1 MATMDNANP
10 TVLNASELPTR
21 RGKSYDAP
29 AKQEFDSIMSLMQP
43 TTNPAM
49 QIYLDGEEPLSGSDN
64 DEEEEPI
71 DEQEIFGMY
80 NLDKSAFMAE
90 SYGHARRPR
99 LYHIRP

>member
-29 AKQEFDSIMSLMQP
+29 AKQQSDSIMALMQP

-49 QIYLDGEEPLSGSDN
+49 QIYLDGEEPLSDSDN
-64 DEEEEPI
+64 DEEEEEPI
-71 DEQEIFGMY
+71 DEQEIFG
-80 NLDKSAFMAE
+80 K
-90 SYGHARRPR
+90 
-99 LYHIRP
+99 

>member
-29 AKQEFDSIMSLMQP
+29 AKQESDSIVSLMQP

-64 DEEEEPI
+64 DEEEEEPI
-71 DEQEIFGMY
+71 DEQEIFGMC
-80 NLDKSAFMAE
+80 NLDSSTRMAR
-90 SYGHARRPR
+90 SDGHARRPH
-99 LYHIRP
+99 LYHI